1 MVSDF
6 YFKGS
11 ILKEEIS
18 RKILLKFRRVVL
30 YYNRLVRMD

>member
-11 ILKEEIS
+11 ILKEEIL
-18 RKILLKFRRVVL
+18 RKILLKFRRVDL